1 MQFIEVEIHI
11 FLDFY
16 AAGATAEIYNESLL
30 HYFLLQRDRTIF
42 RVVVSHKDYSLKLI
56 VCPSLASQPLPIS
69 IIGVFLGRM
78 KVVKSVASGWTFILG
93 RLLP

>member
-1 MQFIEVEIHI
+1 MQFIEVQIHI

-16 AAGATAEIYNESLL
+16 AVGATAMN
-30 HYFLLQRDRTIF
+30 HYFLLQRERTIF

-56 VCPSLASQPLPIS
+56 VCPSLASQPLLIS